1 MMLRVLNVF
10 NKLCEFL
17 MLKTI
22 LLACHTNTNGWQKLV
37 FICGVDGRRVG
48 MGGPEEGAREY
59 QYGEVK
65 QNVLGSDIIIVE

>member
-1 MMLRVLNVF
+1 
-10 NKLCEFL
+10 
-17 MLKTI
+17 
-22 LLACHTNTNGWQKLV
+22 
-37 FICGVDGRRVG
+37 